1 MTPHIKIIIF
11 KDIIFYEAFVHTTTY
26 YSKHANKDLDELL
39 DAIFFQ
45 TITMPNSKPRVLTQ
59 QIVHLRQSIFPLH
72 EQSAISHGSQA
83 QPLPQVIHE

>member
-1 MTPHIKIIIF
+1 
-11 KDIIFYEAFVHTTTY
+11 
-26 YSKHANKDLDELL
+26 L
-39 DAIFFQ
+39 DASFFQ

-59 QIVHLRQSIFPLH
+59 QIVHLWQSIFPLH